1 MCLVSDDENRRDNV
15 AWFDLEVIAIQP
27 ELESAWEEFESASTY
42 AYAQREA
49 LTRFDR
55 SGR

>member
-1 MCLVSDDENRRDNV
+1 MTIAISEKLLIDLL
-15 AWFDLEVIAIQP
+15 LEVIAIQP

-49 LTRFDR
+49 LTRLDR
-55 SGR
+55 SER